1 MIKILTGAELVPG
14 KMYTIWGRLNR
25 DTWPAYHQRPTLQSP
40 STIATVA
47 PLFPLEPFVF
57 LERTPSE
64 FRWNETDPMYDYKI
78 LTCDGVVGWLC
89 FHDDDLSAL
98 GIGFREY
105 DPKDFEVNL

>member
-1 MIKILTGAELVPG
+1 MSKLLQGFELVPG

-25 DTWPAYHQRPTLQSP
+25 DTWPAYRQRPQLDGEIPVSP
-40 STIATVA
+40 
-47 PLFPLEPFVF
+47 LYPLEPFVF

-64 FRWNETDPMYDYKI
+64 FRWSDTDPMYDYKI
-78 LTCDGVVGWLC
+78 LTGNGIVGWLC

-105 DPKDFEVNL
+105 HPKHFEVKL